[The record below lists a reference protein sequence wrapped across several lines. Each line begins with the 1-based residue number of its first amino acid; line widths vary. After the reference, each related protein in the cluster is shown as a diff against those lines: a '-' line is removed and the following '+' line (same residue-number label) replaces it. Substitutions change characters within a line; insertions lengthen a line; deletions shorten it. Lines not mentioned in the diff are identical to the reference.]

1 VNPLRQAYFGPSPDL
16 IAHGSQVYSAI
27 TFDPAAPGAIF
38 TADDRPRWRFE
49 PNPKRSAW
57 SVRNIFKKPDFV
69 VFDPDAHEVLRVR
82 RKRRV
87 PPQFEMVQDNRPVGE
102 IALRSVFRNTYAITL
117 AGGSTWLF
125 RMPLF
130 AVTFHGESQDGRQVW
145 VRVGP
150 RKTRWNILLDASL
163 DHLHLLAALAFI
175 HREWWCYS

>member
-1 VNPLRQAYFGPSPDL
+1 MGCERKQPIGRDFRDRLRFGEEEGRVGRASTPDVVSNV
-16 IAHGSQVYSAI
+16 HQ
-27 TFDPAAPGAIF
+27 
-38 TADDRPRWRFE
+38 DD
-49 PNPKRSAW
+49 
-57 SVRNIFKKPDFV
+57 
-69 VFDPDAHEVLRVR
+69 
-82 RKRRV
+82 
-87 PPQFEMVQDNRPVGE
+87 RPVGE